1 MVVYID
7 DILLTGKSDTEHLAT
22 LRNVLQRAKEHN
34 NIRFKKP
41 KCKFLRDSVEFLGHI
56 IDKNGIHA
64 TPEKVKAVVNAPQ
77 PKDVSELRAF
87 LGLQN

>member
-34 NIRFKKP
+34 IRFKKP
-41 KCKFLRDSVEFLGHI
+41 KCKFICVILWNS
-56 IDKNGIHA
+56 
-64 TPEKVKAVVNAPQ
+64 
-77 PKDVSELRAF
+77 
-87 LGLQN
+87 